1 MRKFAFSGFPLII
14 AAAAMVVYLGQPKR
28 AVNAQTLALDR
39 SLLALLPGDATT
51 LAGFHIEQLK
61 QTAAYRYFEENS
73 RQQNPS
79 GQNELDDFATL
90 TGFDPR
96 RDVQE
101 LLVASWPAPAGSAQ
115 NQSSPDANQ
124 GAPAPPNGNPEFVAV
139 ARGQF
144 NIASI
149 TAAARLQGAASQNY
163 RGFDLWSP
171 ARRAGPQKS
180 LPRRG
185 PGPRPGRREPQQGVL
200 TFLDTTTALAGTRGA
215 VMASIDRKLG
225 GGPSLLDKT
234 SLLARAQTISAS
246 SQVWAVSE
254 NPGEM
259 IARAAPKAAGQN
271 ANFVRILS
279 GMQNTTFALDLMNG
293 LSLHAAGLCKSA
305 EDAKTLADAARGLVA
320 IGRLGTSQQRPEM
333 TSLLDGVEVDQNNS
347 EIDISVTV
355 DAATFE
361 KLLQNNRTRKSR
373 AVRFERVN

>member
-1 MRKFAFSGFPLII
+1 MRKFALSGFPLII
-14 AAAAMVVYLGQPKR
+14 AAAAMIVYLGQPER

-39 SLLALLPGDATT
+39 PLLALLPGDVTT
-51 LAGFHIEQLK
+51 LAGIHIEQLK

-79 GQNELDDFATL
+79 GQNQLDDFATL

-115 NQSSPDANQ
+115 NQNSPGANQ
-124 GAPAPPNGNPEFVAV
+124 APPAPPNGNAEFVAV

-144 NIASI
+144 NIAGI
-149 TAAARLQGAASQNY
+149 TAAARLQGAAAENY
-163 RGFDLWSP
+163 RGFDLWTP
-171 ARRAGPQKS
+171 ARHAGLQKPSPGRAPR
-180 LPRRG
+180 PRAERRG
-185 PGPRPGRREPQQGVL
+185 RQQGVF
-200 TFLDTTTALAGTRGA
+200 TFLDTTTAVAGTRAA
-215 VMASIDRKLG
+215 VMAAIDRKLG
-225 GGPSLLDKT
+225 GGPSLLDNT

-259 IARAAPKAAGQN
+259 IARSAPQAAGQN

-279 GMQNTTFALDLMNG
+279 GMQNTTLALDLTNG
-293 LSLHAAGLCKSA
+293 LSLHAAGLCKTA
-305 EDAKTLADAARGLVA
+305 EDAKTLVDAARGLVA

-333 TSLLDGVEVDQNNS
+333 MTLLDGVEVYQNNS
-347 EIDISVTV
+347 EIDISVKL

-361 KLLQNNRTRKSR
+361 KLLQNSRARKSR
-373 AVRFERVN
+373 AVSFERVN